1 MVPFAALFCSPIP
14 GWAGTL
20 LGSAQDFTVLG
31 YAGVT
36 SAVTD
41 PASQIYGNV
50 GVTPGALS
58 LITGFPPG
66 SITGGTKLGPGSA
79 ADQALIDINAAVS
92 TLAGLGVTGSYA
104 VNLGGLTLTPGVYSL
119 SDAAT
124 SLTGT
129 LTLNAENNSNARF
142 VFLLASTLTTAS
154 SSVVSV
160 INGNPGTEVYWV
172 VGSSAELGSG
182 STFEGNIL
190 AYAKIA
196 LDSTANIECGRAF
209 SRTDQVTLI
218 DNNISGNCTAQNLG
232 GTQSDFGSLGFSGG
246 TGAETGGV
254 PEPGTLTLLGMGLG
268 AGVLWLR
275 KFRSAH

>member
-1 MVPFAALFCSPIP
+1 MVPLAAFLCSPFP

-20 LGSAQDFTVLG
+20 GSAQGFGVLG

-36 SAVTD
+36 SAVTN

-58 LITGFPPG
+58 LITGFPPA
-66 SITGGTKLGPGSA
+66 SITGGTTLGGGSA
-79 ADQALIDINAAVS
+79 ADQALIDINAAV
-92 TLAGLGVTGSYA
+92 TYLTGLGVTGSYA

-124 SLTGT
+124 LLTGT
-129 LTLNAENNSNARF
+129 LILDAQNASNARF
-142 VFLLASTLTTAS
+142 VFLLPSTLTTAS
-154 SSVVSV
+154 DSVVSV

-172 VGSSAELGSG
+172 VGSSVELGSA

-209 SRTDQVTLI
+209 SRTESVTLI
-218 DNNISGNCTAQNLG
+218 DNNISGNCSAENFGSGQN
-232 GTQSDFGSLGFSGG
+232 DFRSLGFSGG
-246 TGAETGGV
+246 TGAETSGV
-254 PEPGTLTLLGMGLG
+254 PEPGTLALLGMGLG
-268 AGVLWLR
+268 AGSLLLR
-275 KFRSAH
+275 KYRPS